1 MGGGATQSWSAG
13 IDHKPGKKCSE
24 WLLRPTQ
31 LDEGD
36 VEWAIE
42 EYGVC
47 ETDEH
52 TIIEVDG

>member
-1 MGGGATQSWSAG
+1 MEIKMYEIRNKNTKAIHVEPLADAMP
-13 IDHKPGKKCSE
+13 IA
-24 WLLRPTQ
+24 Q

-47 ETDEH
+47 ETDQH

>member
-1 MGGGATQSWSAG
+1 METKMYEIRNKTTKVTHVGPLADATR
-13 IDHKPGKKCSE
+13 I
-24 WLLRPTQ
+24 TQ

-52 TIIEVDG
+52 TIVEVDG

>member
-1 MGGGATQSWSAG
+1 MEIRMYEIRNKNTESAHVGSLADATR
-13 IDHKPGKKCSE
+13 I
-24 WLLRPTQ
+24 TQ
-31 LDEGD
+31 LDAGD

>member
-1 MGGGATQSWSAG
+1 MEIKMYEIRNKNTKAIHVGPLADAMR
-13 IDHKPGKKCSE
+13 IA
-24 WLLRPTQ
+24 Q

-47 ETDEH
+47 ETDQH
-52 TIIEVDG
+52 TIVEVDG

>member
-1 MGGGATQSWSAG
+1 MYEIRNKTTKVTHVGPLADATR
-13 IDHKPGKKCSE
+13 I
-24 WLLRPTQ
+24 TQ

-52 TIIEVDG
+52 TIVEVDG

>member
-1 MGGGATQSWSAG
+1 MYEIRNKATKAVQVGSLADATR
-13 IDHKPGKKCSE
+13 I
-24 WLLRPTQ
+24 TQ
-31 LDEGD
+31 LGEGD

>member
-1 MGGGATQSWSAG
+1 MEIKMYEIRNKNTNAFHVGPLADATR
-13 IDHKPGKKCSE
+13 I
-24 WLLRPTQ
+24 TQ